1 MAYLNKIALQERTG
15 GNIAGINVDTGISAM
30 MQPRG
35 VSGAAIRPAGTMGT
49 YQIEIL
55 DAIEKFAKE
64 SDQARMTNEKI
75 KVMIDIDNMSLDL
88 EEKWAGVTDKFSNDE
103 KYKEYLEDK
112 KNLQAQKEKL
122 INEHKFMT
130 AQERQTAIEK
140 SKLSYREDFVKTLG
154 KRNEV
159 VVKMRVDDARANLE
173 QLSVLSS
180 NLGIHDD
187 GKAKEYYA
195 MMAEQINTVG
205 NLTGLTEEQ
214 RLNLFADNIQKAEVG
229 RQQNFLEKLKMSDMP
244 FQEKERQ
251 LKELKAGIENKE
263 LMMAYVKEMVE
274 IFPTEDQEQA
284 ENFLYTKM
292 TDVSSKIVNGVLSEA
307 RRIETEKRKQ
317 EAAQRKM
324 IKAIEKQ
331 KKEQEKLSALMQNDP
346 KAYYKATTGKK
357 LTTQEL
363 LSNPL
368 ALGYVSDGSWEEYGD
383 INNGKAFA
391 ILSSSEISE
400 INRSVNYRKNEGMYT
415 DKEIFEPVFDMAR
428 TLSNGDIL
436 KETAILKDYAMRN
449 GMNPKVFLQGRN
461 NPEYFRV
468 NDVMRKGNAVVNETG
483 FSINENKDNLSRK
496 AKKNYETIADRFSDD
511 EELGALMADQYIVGV
526 IAKSGNLDKF
536 KADPERFLNKALTEE
551 KRGYS
556 QIKKDIEIAASISSK
571 RVDYKY
577 DYIKTEKTKQKKET
591 KKEQPKKSKYI

>member
-1 MAYLNKIALQERTG
+1 MAYLDKIALQERTG
-15 GNIAGINVDTGISAM
+15 GNIAGINVDTGISGM
-30 MQPRG
+30 IQPRG
-35 VSGAAIRPAGTMGT
+35 VSGVAIRSAGTMGT
-49 YQIEIL
+49 YQIEVL

-64 SDQARMTNEKI
+64 SDQARIANEKI
-75 KVMIDIDNMSLDL
+75 KAMIDMDNMSLDL
-88 EEKWAGVTDKFSNDE
+88 EEKWAGVPDKFTNE
-103 KYKEYLEDK
+103 ERYKEYLEDK
-112 KNLQAQKEKL
+112 KNLQVQKEKL

-140 SKLSYREDFVKTLG
+140 SKLSYREDYIQTLG

-159 VVKMRVDDARANLE
+159 VIKMRVDDARANLE

-331 KKEQEKLSALMQNDP
+331 QKEQEKLSALMQNDP

-383 INNGKAFA
+383 INNRKAFA
-391 ILSSSEISE
+391 ILSKDEISE

-415 DKEIFEPVFDMAR
+415 DAEVFEPVFEIAK

-449 GMNPKVFLQGRN
+449 GMNPRVFLQGKN
-461 NPEYFRV
+461 NPEIFRI
-468 NDVMRKGNAVVNETG
+468 NDVMRKGNAIVNETG
-483 FSINENKDNLSRK
+483 ISIGESKNTLNKK
-496 AKKNYETIADRFSDD
+496 AKQNYNMIASRFSDD
-511 EELGALMADQYIVGV
+511 EELGELMADQYIIGK

-536 KADPERFLNKALTEE
+536 KADPERFLNQALVEE
-551 KRGYS
+551 NRGYS
-556 QIKKDIEIAASISSK
+556 QIKQDIGIASSISSK
-571 RVDYKY
+571 RIDYKY
-577 DYIKTEKTKQKKET
+577 DHIKTQTKKPAKKE
-591 KKEQPKKSKYI
+591 EQPKQSKYL